1 MPYCNYYYNYKKK
14 IILKNS
20 DLENS
25 FDEEY
30 KDVLKLQIYFRK
42 NVINHNV
49 QKMIKKNLKTY
60 IKTEKKCYKF

>member
-60 IKTEKKCYKF
+60 IKTEKKC

>member
-49 QKMIKKNLKTY
+49 QKMIKKKFKNMYK
-60 IKTEKKCYKF
+60 KGEKML